1 MVAALVLILSCA
13 ALLCLGYQALALTH
27 RYPLDYGEA
36 PLLDQAMRLA
46 AGGALYRAELS
57 SPPYTISNYPPLYVM
72 LLAPFVKLF
81 GPSFFFGRLL
91 SALGAWISA
100 ALLGWM
106 VHLHT
111 RDRLAAATTGLLFL
125 ALPYVV
131 HWSSLLRVDL
141 LALALSLGALALLV
155 HRPDGRWSFRAAV
168 VLLVGAIATRQ
179 TYALAAPLAA
189 CAWLFVRDRRRA
201 LQLAALVGGTS
212 LAGFALLNGL
222 THGGF
227 YFNIVTANVNEF
239 DPRRLA
245 WNLGRLLET
254 APVLLCASGVAL
266 FLLPRRN
273 PLWPLA
279 APYAVGAACSALTI
293 GKIGSNVNYLLE
305 FCAAMSLATGL
316 VVAWSRKAWGLAG
329 MRVVLFV
336 VLIGQTGHL
345 LRTTHD
351 EFAVGLM
358 GRRASAAELR
368 QLETLVLSTTLPV
381 LADEYMGLLTLQ
393 RRPIGFQPFEMTQLA
408 RMGRW
413 DQSRF
418 LERLRGQEFAYI
430 ILYRRPWV
438 SERWTP
444 EMRQAMADAYVPAC
458 VLAENEVYRSPKHTT
473 DRGLA
478 GRAVGSPRRR

>member
-1 MVAALVLILSCA
+1 MRRDVRLSVGPAAEQWVVAALVLILSCA

-293 GKIGSNVNYLLE
+293 GKIGSNV
-305 FCAAMSLATGL
+305 
-316 VVAWSRKAWGLAG
+316 
-329 MRVVLFV
+329 
-336 VLIGQTGHL
+336 
-345 LRTTHD
+345 
-351 EFAVGLM
+351 
-358 GRRASAAELR
+358 
-368 QLETLVLSTTLPV
+368 
-381 LADEYMGLLTLQ
+381 
-393 RRPIGFQPFEMTQLA
+393 
-408 RMGRW
+408 
-413 DQSRF
+413 
-418 LERLRGQEFAYI
+418 
-430 ILYRRPWV
+430 
-438 SERWTP
+438 
-444 EMRQAMADAYVPAC
+444 
-458 VLAENEVYRSPKHTT
+458 
-473 DRGLA
+473 
-478 GRAVGSPRRR
+478 